1 MASRLAV
8 VTGAAIPG
16 HTCDVAAAE
25 CPLVVGREAELR
37 ALRAA
42 LDGARHRA
50 GGLVFLTGE
59 PGIGKSRLAREVAS
73 QASAD
78 AAMVI
83 TGRAVPASA
92 STPYRPLTEA
102 LHQALRHRG
111 LPDDGDLAPWLPAL
125 RAIIPVAGGAGHAE
139 HSPAVR
145 GEAVLRLL
153 HQLAQPRGLVVVL
166 EDLHWADPDT
176 LAVIEYLGDNLAAEP
191 VLCVATTRSE
201 PRSAA
206 MELAARLHGR
216 RTATHLPLGRL
227 TDEQVAAMVR
237 ACLPEA
243 AGDLTARVQQ
253 AADGVPFLV
262 EESLASPGVPS
273 SFAATVRARLAD
285 LGDDERLVIQA
296 AAVLGRQFDWRLLPA
311 VTGLP
316 PAVVSGALERGA
328 DALLLVVSDGAFR
341 FRHALSREA
350 VVAGLLPPRR
360 SGLAEAALAAVDAAH
375 PGWPGSWRELAADL
389 AAQAGQYRRAG
400 VLLTAA
406 GRAALGRG
414 ALATAIA
421 ALERAA
427 QMLDE
432 AAGERADA
440 ETLLVQALALAGRV
454 DEAMLAGDRLI
465 ARLGQGDD
473 TAAVRAEIHLR
484 LAHAAVDG
492 TRWEAAARHLD
503 AASGLRPAGT
513 GPSLSARAAVLGAE
527 VAFAASDVGLARRS
541 AESVLAAADTSPEVR
556 CHALELLGRVQ
567 RINDLDAARRSF
579 ERSLA
584 VADAAR
590 LAIWRLRALHELGTI
605 EMFDH
610 AGTERLAEARRS
622 AAELGAVS
630 TGAVIDLQ
638 LTAACIFRFGLDEA
652 AAHARSALAISER
665 LGLAQIR
672 AIVLLFLGEIH
683 AMRRD
688 RAEMERFLA
697 LASSAAPGDPEIE
710 GSAWAGGRG
719 MLALLDDNWPDAL
732 RYLGRGVAALD
743 ALPQQGPASY
753 RGLWPLLLAAAGDR
767 RAATAIAAARDIG
780 ITVNRANRGLLGYA
794 DAILAGRAGDRQQAS
809 DLARAAD
816 GELVH
821 YPVWADLAR
830 LCAAEPALADGWG
843 QPAGWLEAGA
853 RCFAAH
859 GIGPLARRCGRL
871 LAGPQP
877 SRWLRL
883 GVTAREA
890 DVLRLVAAGLAN
902 REIAARLHVSPRTV
916 EKHVESLLRK
926 TAARSRTQL
935 VAVAGPE
942 APGAAGL
949 P

>member
-1 MASRLAV
+1 
-8 VTGAAIPG
+8 
-16 HTCDVAAAE
+16 
-25 CPLVVGREAELR
+25 VGREAETR

-42 LDGARHRA
+42 LAGASDGA

-59 PGIGKSRLAREVAS
+59 PGIGKSRLAREVAG
-73 QASAD
+73 QAVAG
-78 AAMVI
+78 AGAVMVI

-111 LPDDGDLAPWLPAL
+111 LPDDAELAPWLPAL
-125 RAIIPVAGGAGHAE
+125 RAIIPAAGRDGHGE

-153 HQLAQPRGLVVVL
+153 RRLAQPGMLVVVL

-176 LAVIEYLGDNLAAEP
+176 LAVLEYLGDNLAAEP

-206 MELAARLHGR
+206 MELAVRLHGR
-216 RTATHLPLGRL
+216 RAAMHLPLGRL
-227 TDEQVAAMVR
+227 TDDQVAVMVR
-237 ACLPEA
+237 ACLLA
-243 AGDLTARVQQ
+243 APGDIVARVQQ

-262 EESLASPGVPS
+262 EESLAAPGVPS
-273 SFAATVRARLAD
+273 SLAVTVRARLD
-285 LGDDERLVIQA
+285 SLGSDERLVIQA

-316 PAVVSGALERGA
+316 PAVVSGALERGV
-328 DALLLVVSDGAFR
+328 DSMLLSVSAEAFG
-341 FRHALSREA
+341 FRHALTREA
-350 VVAGLLPPRR
+350 VAADLLPTRR
-360 SGLAEAALAAVDAAH
+360 AGLAEAALAAVAAAH
-375 PGWPGSWRELAADL
+375 PGLPGSWRDFAADL
-389 AAQAGQYRRAG
+389 AAQAGQRGRAG
-400 VLLTAA
+400 VLLTES

-414 ALATAIA
+414 ALATAIST
-421 ALERAA
+421 LERAA
-427 QMLDE
+427 AMLED
-432 AAGERADA
+432 AGERADA

-454 DEAMLAGDRLI
+454 DEATAVGDRLI
-465 ARLGQGDD
+465 THLGQGDD
-473 TAAVRAEIHLR
+473 TATVRAEIHLR

-492 TRWEAAARHLD
+492 TRWAAAARHLD
-503 AASGLRPAGT
+503 SANAVLATRAE
-513 GPSLSARAAVLGAE
+513 PSLSARAAVLAAE
-527 VAFAASDVGLARRS
+527 VAFAASDVGLARRN
-541 AESVLAAADTSPEVR
+541 AEGVLAAGDAGPEVR
-556 CHALELLGRVQ
+556 CHALVLLGRVQ
-567 RINDLDAARRSF
+567 RSTDLDAARDSF
-579 ERSLA
+579 EQSLA

-610 AGTERLAEARRS
+610 AGTGRLAEARRS

-638 LTAACIFRFGLDEA
+638 LSAAFIFRFGLDAA

-665 LGLAQIR
+665 LGLSQVR

-683 AMRRD
+683 AMRRE

-719 MLALLDDNWPDAL
+719 MLALLDDDWPAA
-732 RYLGRGVAALD
+732 RQYLGRGVAILD
-743 ALPQQGPASY
+743 TLPQQGPASY

-767 RAATAIAAARDIG
+767 RAAAAIAAGRRNG
-780 ITVNRANRGLLGYA
+780 LTVNRANRGLLGYA
-794 DAILAGRAGDRQQAS
+794 DAILAGRAGNRPQAS
-809 DLARAAD
+809 GLARAAD
-816 GELVH
+816 DELVH
-821 YPVWADLAR
+821 YPVWGDLAR

-843 QPAGWLEAGA
+843 EPAGWLAAGA

-859 GIGPLARRCGRL
+859 GIDPLAQRCRRL
-871 LAGPQP
+871 LAGPPP
-877 SRWLRL
+877 SRWISL
-883 GVTAREA
+883 GVTSREA
-890 DVLRLVAAGLAN
+890 DVLRLVAEGLAN
-902 REIAARLHVSPRTV
+902 KEIAARLHVSPRTV

-935 VAVAGPE
+935 VARAGPE
-942 APGAAGL
+942 PPSAAEL